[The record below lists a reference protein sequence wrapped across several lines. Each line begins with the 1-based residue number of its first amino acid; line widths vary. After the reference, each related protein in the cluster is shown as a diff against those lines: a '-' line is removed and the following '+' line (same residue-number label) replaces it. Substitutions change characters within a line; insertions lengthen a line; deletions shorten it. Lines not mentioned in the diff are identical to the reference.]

1 MGRTTSIYLQK
12 AAYVLALIIYAC
24 YTACAGAK
32 HDHFFVSAQYHYQY
46 IWKHFSGMGDEVNNP
61 ARSYEINLGWKT
73 SGELLWHQL
82 YNRPSYGIGFFF
94 CNLNN
99 PKVYGEVRSGFL
111 FMEFPFSE
119 RLSAQ
124 SKLKV
129 SLGLAH
135 FNRYY
140 DPVSNP
146 LNLNIGNSLNVH
158 FNLNYSLFFRLSD
171 RLLLAPGLSFTHFSN
186 GAYKKPNRGFN
197 LFDLNLTLRHI
208 TKAPAGRTM
217 ESIVD
222 EKKSSFIKKQ
232 KLFMVYSIGFMQ
244 RDVGDPTYMARS
256 LTLNHTLQTGPRGRW
271 GIGIDLSYDDHS
283 REIIRERSDDYK
295 YKEYFRLG
303 VYASH
308 DILFDRL
315 SVLLNLGSYLYYGVS
330 PDSKLFSRIG
340 LRYSLGRSL
349 HAQLAL
355 KAHRGRAD
363 HVQWGLGYSL

>member
-1 MGRTTSIYLQK
+1 MQK
-12 AAYVLALIIYAC
+12 AVYVLSMIISFC
-24 YTACAGAK
+24 YKAGAESK

-61 ARSYEINLGWKT
+61 AKSYEINMGWKT
-73 SGELLWHQL
+73 SGALLWHQL
-82 YNRPSYGIGFFF
+82 YNQPSYGIGFYF
-94 CNLNN
+94 CDLNN

-119 RLSAQ
+119 IFSTK

-140 DPVSNP
+140 DSVSNP

-197 LFDLNLTLRHI
+197 LFDVNLALRHN
-208 TKAPAGRTM
+208 TKAPVTAR
-217 ESIVD
+217 ESIVNE
-222 EKKSSFIKKQ
+222 EKSPFIRKQ

-256 LTLNHTLQTGPRGRW
+256 LTINHTLQTGPRGRW

-283 REIIRERSDDYK
+283 RELIRQESDDYG

-303 VYASH
+303 GYASH
-308 DILFDRL
+308 DIIFDRL
-315 SVLLNLGSYLYYGVS
+315 SVLLNLGTYLYYGVS
-330 PDSKLFSRIG
+330 PDSKFFSRIG
-340 LRYSLGRSL
+340 LRYSLGRNL

-363 HVQWGLGYSL
+363 HVQWGIGYSL